1 MKYGTRFVLLML
13 MAACSW
19 AEEPGAW
26 DEPVLEGLDRVM
38 VLHDR
43 LIIACIDPLP
53 EVIAQLDA
61 WNDGRYTKALTAMA
75 TAKEGDWHGLV
86 EFRAINPQF
95 PAARESIGEA
105 TLGQAQ
111 TWSLASADDPAYGQ
125 GRAPERA
132 DPTVVCLDGGN
143 RHPGALEAHYGCYAY
158 LTLPSPLRPGATYR
172 LSGWR
177 GKAATLRYDPDRTIS
192 RALKCNQVG
201 FRPTDVLKTI
211 SCGAWIPGVGPDR
224 SLTPTTWELIDVNTS
239 TVAQAGRWTLRDDA
253 SRCAPSKNEAD
264 PLKRPLITGERV
276 FEADFSA
283 FTIPGTYYLRAHGVG
298 RTWTFRIAEDVYGP
312 AFYTA
317 IRGLFHQ
324 RGSFAL
330 TKPYTAWERPR
341 LHTAPVGESRNIPY
355 SWGPAKGPIEY
366 ERFDVIAATKDF
378 SHPDKDVVGEWY
390 DAADWDRCITHYT
403 IIWDLLWLFEQ
414 RPGVFTDGQLNL
426 PESGNG
432 IPDLLDEVEF
442 GLRLWLRS
450 QDARGGVSGHLETHT
465 HTSWRDDTESWTWS
479 LRTRWSSL
487 HFAAG
492 AAWFARL
499 VAPYDAALSARYAQA
514 ARRAFVFGS
523 DPANGLTN
531 ATIPALTDRGKGPAY
546 SVPFTETEDM
556 VRPYEVMA
564 RAQLWLLDRDDA
576 LLEPLP
582 RQVMACPPPY
592 AWPCTL
598 QDGSPWLYWHLAAAP
613 LKDHLPAP
621 VVRKVRGWLFAKAET
636 LISQSEAMPY
646 RQSWVKDQD
655 WWMSWGATL
664 ATNPNRAILAAHALA
679 PQDKD
684 ERAILANAGAAFGAN
699 PLGMSWTTGI
709 GEVYPVSFQ
718 HAWSEDDGI
727 WDPMPGMTLYSITE
741 GTFFRLRKQLWEV
754 EGVGRDGAPR
764 SFRFCPPPEVPVW
777 RRWSAHTYENAG
789 QCEFTIHETMASTI
803 LTTGMLLSPGWL
815 PDQRLKERGP
825 RPLERLYG
833 YWYVP

>member
-1 MKYGTRFVLLML
+1 VYKR
-13 MAACSW
+13 
-19 AEEPGAW
+19 
-26 DEPVLEGLDRVM
+26 
-38 VLHDR
+38 
-43 LIIACIDPLP
+43 
-53 EVIAQLDA
+53 QL
-61 WNDGRYTKALTAMA
+61 
-75 TAKEGDWHGLV
+75 
-86 EFRAINPQF
+86 Q
-95 PAARESIGEA
+95 
-105 TLGQAQ
+105 
-111 TWSLASADDPAYGQ
+111 
-125 GRAPERA
+125 
-132 DPTVVCLDGGN
+132 
-143 RHPGALEAHYGCYAY
+143 
-158 LTLPSPLRPGATYR
+158 PGATYLITGWQGKVAR
-172 LSGWR
+172 LR
-177 GKAATLRYDPDRTIS
+177 FDPDRTVS
-192 RALKCNQVG
+192 RAIKGNQVG
-201 FRPTDVLKTI
+201 FRPGDRLKTI
-211 SCGAWIPGVGPDR
+211 YCGAWIPGVGPDR
-224 SLTPTTWELIDVNTS
+224 LLSPTTWELVDATTRQPVLTG
-239 TVAQAGRWTLRDDA
+239 AWTLRDDA
-253 SRCAPSKNEAD
+253 SRCAPSKDERD
-264 PLKRPLITGERV
+264 PAKRPLITGERLY
-276 FEADFSA
+276 EADVA
-283 FTIPGTYYLRAHGVG
+283 GWTTPGTYYLRAPGIG
-298 RTWTFRIAEDVYGP
+298 RSWTFRIADEVYGP

-330 TKPYTAWERPR
+330 SRPFTAWERPR

-355 SWGPAKGPIEY
+355 SWGPAKGPKEY

-378 SHPDKDVVGEWY
+378 SAPDHDVVGEWY

-414 RPGVFTDGQLNL
+414 RPGVFTDRQLNL

-450 QDARGGVSGHLETHT
+450 QDARGGVSGHLETST
-465 HTSWRDDTESWTWS
+465 HTAWKDDTQSWTWS

-499 VAPYDAALSARYAQA
+499 VAPYDAALATRYGEA
-514 ARRAFVFGS
+514 ARRAFAFGC
-523 DPANGLTN
+523 DPANSLTG
-531 ATIPALTDRGKGPAY
+531 ATIPALKDRGQGQPY
-546 SVPFTETEDM
+546 TVPFSETEDM

-582 RQVMACPPPY
+582 RQLMACPPPY

-598 QDGSPWLYWHLAAAP
+598 QDGSPWLYWHCAAAP
-613 LKDHLPAP
+613 LKDRLPVP
-621 VVRKVRGWLFAKAET
+621 VVRKVRGWLFAKAESLVGMT
-636 LISQSEAMPY
+636 EAMPY

-655 WWMSWGATL
+655 WWMSWGASL
-664 ATNPNRAILAAHALA
+664 ATNANRAILAATALA
-679 PQDKD
+679 PQAKD

-709 GEVYPVSFQ
+709 GEVYPVAFQ

-727 WDPMPGMTLYSITE
+727 WDPMPGMTVYSVTE
-741 GTFFRLRKQLWEV
+741 GTFFRLRKDLWETQAP
-754 EGVGRDGAPR
+754 GRDGQPR
-764 SFRFCPPPEVPVW
+764 GFRFCPPPAVPVW
-777 RRWSAHTYENAG
+777 RRWAAHTYENAG
-789 QCEFTIHETMASTI
+789 QCEFTVHETMSSTI

-815 PDQRLKERGP
+815 PDQRLRDREP